1 MGFKL
6 VKLFIEIVDK
16 ICTSDIKYK
25 CFIRQ
30 TWVKINTPDG
40 YKGQD
45 VRKGI
50 NQQTKITRNNL
61 SHTIKL
67 F

>member
-1 MGFKL
+1 MLKGDL
-6 VKLFIEIVDK
+6 SYCAEI
-16 ICTSDIKYK
+16 K
-25 CFIRQ
+25 CGMYRQ

-50 NQQTKITRNNL
+50 NQQTKIT
-61 SHTIKL
+61 
-67 F
+67 

>member
-25 CFIRQ
+25 CFILIR
-30 TWVKINTPDG
+30 
-40 YKGQD
+40 YF
-45 VRKGI
+45 
-50 NQQTKITRNNL
+50 
-61 SHTIKL
+61 TILFLQLYAEYHSKHLEKL
-67 F
+67 GPIVIVVVW